1 MTPRTDA
8 FDAEHRFVDPDTACY
23 AYSEF
28 ARTLE
33 RENNELREAMLD
45 LAQYAADEIGVPLN
59 ECISGP
65 IGKARAALQKTGGTN
80 V

>member
-33 RENNELREAMLD
+33 RENQELRETLKNLLD
-45 LAQYAADEIGVPLN
+45 CAEINYDGDAEKVIAAETL
-59 ECISGP
+59 
-65 IGKARAALQKTGGTN
+65 LQKTGGTN

>member
-1 MTPRTDA
+1 MTTDTTFSIE
-8 FDAEHRFVDPDTACY
+8 FDRVLA
-23 AYSEF
+23 
-28 ARTLE
+28 
-33 RENNELREAMLD
+33 RENTELRQALQD